1 MKSSL
6 NAIKELRDMTCSSIA
21 HCRKALEEAKGD
33 IKQAA
38 ILLRKQ
44 GLEIAA
50 KKQSRAAKE
59 GRIDCY
65 IHHGN
70 KIGVLLE
77 VNCESDFVAK
87 NEEFASFTKDLA
99 MQVAATSP
107 LTVSREEIAPELV
120 AKEKAIY
127 EAAAKESGKP
137 DKIIE
142 KMVVGRLE
150 KFYKEVCLVEQPF
163 VKNSDLTVTQFL
175 KEVGAALG
183 GKDLR
188 VKRFTRYQVG
198 A

>member
-6 NAIKELRDMTCSSIA
+6 DAIKELRDMTCSSIA

-59 GRIDCY
+59 GRVDCY

-77 VNCESDFVAK
+77 VNCESDFAAK
-87 NEEFASFTKDLA
+87 NEEFTRFTKDLA
-99 MQVAATSP
+99 MHIAATSP
-107 LTVSREEIAPELV
+107 AYIKKEDVPEEILQHEKSKEEYYKNNCLLEQVFVKDPSLTVKDYLGSIV
-120 AKEKAIY
+120 
-127 EAAAKESGKP
+127 GKIGENIVIRRFIRY
-137 DKIIE
+137 KIGE
-142 KMVVGRLE
+142 
-150 KFYKEVCLVEQPF
+150 
-163 VKNSDLTVTQFL
+163 
-175 KEVGAALG
+175 
-183 GKDLR
+183 
-188 VKRFTRYQVG
+188 
-198 A
+198 